1 MTSSEYWDR
10 REAAQREKNIRDEAE
25 YAKEL
30 RRIYEDMMDGVQK
43 EIDAFYAR
51 YAAKEGITL
60 AAAKRR
66 ADKLDIEAYERKAK
80 KYVREKNFSKQ
91 ANDEMRLYNLV
102 MKVNRLELLKAN
114 IGLELVGGFDE
125 MQKFFDEKLT
135 DRTLSEFRRQ
145 AGILG
150 ESVQNNAAMAH
161 AIVNASFHNA
171 TFSDRI
177 WMYQDILKS
186 ELAKQLQI
194 GLIQGKN
201 PRELARNIRKRF
213 DVSRTDAERLMITEL
228 LRVQIEAD
236 MQSLIRNGY
245 EEYRFLAQNSACS
258 VCAALHG
265 KHFKVADMKIGVN
278 APPMHPNCHCSV
290 SAYMDR
296 AEFDKWLEEEN
307 RRMHG
312 RDTANGTAV
321 ANSGGFVILNDSNL
335 KRTRVTGESIGAVPL
350 IKPADWTDE
359 AAEKLQAAHKE
370 LLRSVSEYDVGTEV
384 GVVCDLGMVPIQKV
398 VGIDGHIDIPSC
410 KKEHIVIHNH
420 PSCEIFSESDLLSFL
435 SRSELNAMTAVGNDG
450 RVYFI
455 RKTNLFDGFE
465 MRRRLVY
472 ARSALKQFVSAGDA
486 DGYVADIRK
495 FLKEAQSYGVEFIER
510 RANRV

>member
-1 MTSSEYWDR
+1 MTSSEYWRR
-10 REAAQREKNIRDEAE
+10 REATQREKNIRDEAE

-150 ESVQNNAAMAH
+150 KSVQNNAAMAH

-201 PRELARNIRKRF
+201 PRELARSIRKRF
-213 DVSRTDAERLMITEL
+213 DVSQSDAERLMITEL

-296 AEFDKWLEEEN
+296 AEFDKWLDSLGKGGTTEEREKKKDAEKQFYRKSADPLKRAFGSIKYSHPEEIKRIKRTAKRLGVEMIEGGRAMAYAPGLARGCPGQLHISEN
-307 RRMHG
+307 DSYGAWLHEEQHMLDDAADGWAGFEGLVDVDRRCKMEYNSYKKEIDLAKSIG
-312 RDTANGTAV
+312 RDDLSDELKTLYTEEIKQI
-321 ANSGGFVILNDSNL
+321 GGEPV
-335 KRTRVTGESIGAVPL
+335 
-350 IKPADWTDE
+350 
-359 AAEKLQAAHKE
+359 
-370 LLRSVSEYDVGTEV
+370 
-384 GVVCDLGMVPIQKV
+384 
-398 VGIDGHIDIPSC
+398 DI
-410 KKEHIVIHNH
+410 E
-420 PSCEIFSESDLLSFL
+420 
-435 SRSELNAMTAVGNDG
+435 
-450 RVYFI
+450 
-455 RKTNLFDGFE
+455 
-465 MRRRLVY
+465 
-472 ARSALKQFVSAGDA
+472 
-486 DGYVADIRK
+486 
-495 FLKEAQSYGVEFIER
+495 
-510 RANRV
+510 

>member
-1 MTSSEYWDR
+1 MTSSEYWRR
-10 REAAQREKNIRDEAE
+10 REATQREKNIRDEAE

-51 YAAKEGITL
+51 YAAKAGITL

-150 ESVQNNAAMAH
+150 ESVQNNAARAN

-201 PRELARNIRKRF
+201 PRELARSIRKRF
-213 DVSRTDAERLMITEL
+213 DVSQSDAERLMITEL

-296 AEFDKWLEEEN
+296 AEFDEWLEEEN
-307 RRMHG
+307 RRMHE
-312 RDTANGTAV
+312 RDTAEWERRKGATNQARITEAMILMNQSVLEPKYTKEAILDEMGRSPVGQDTIAAIENGDVTIRIFDTDRRDGCRGDQ
-321 ANSGGFVILNDSNL
+321 SG
-335 KRTRVTGESIGAVPL
+335 R
-350 IKPADWTDE
+350 
-359 AAEKLQAAHKE
+359 
-370 LLRSVSEYDVGTEV
+370 
-384 GVVCDLGMVPIQKV
+384 
-398 VGIDGHIDIPSC
+398 HIR
-410 KKEHIVIHNH
+410 
-420 PSCEIFSESDLLSFL
+420 IFSSNCLNLRVAVQTLIHEMAHHRFRIGGCQHAEAICFAMEKMHLTGRNYLLPD
-435 SRSELNAMTAVGNDG
+435 EWEYV
-450 RVYFI
+450 
-455 RKTNLFDGFE
+455 KTLAIDAYPEYNWEEGGYGDYGQFD
-465 MRRRLVY
+465 
-472 ARSALKQFVSAGDA
+472 FVRYD
-486 DGYVADIRK
+486 K
-495 FLKEAQSYGVEFIER
+495 
-510 RANRV
+510 